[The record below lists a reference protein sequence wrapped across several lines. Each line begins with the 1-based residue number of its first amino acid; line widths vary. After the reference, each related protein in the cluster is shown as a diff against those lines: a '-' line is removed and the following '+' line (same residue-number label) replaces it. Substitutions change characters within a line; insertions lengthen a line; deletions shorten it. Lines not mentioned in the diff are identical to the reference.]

1 MPAERRASVTEVAP
15 VRVSEAVSVFAP
27 AKSGVVAYSIVAVP
41 DEAPVP
47 KDETSIVTTPR
58 VTVSDGATENAK
70 SGNAGLAVATVNGS
84 E

>member
-1 MPAERRASVTEVAP
+1 MPAERRVSVTEVAP
-15 VRVSEAVSVFAP
+15 VCVREAVAVFAP
-27 AKSGVVAYSIVAVP
+27 AKSDEAAYSIVAVP

-47 KDETSIVTTPR
+47 KDETSIVTIPR
-58 VTVSDGATENAK
+58 VGVSDAVAAKEK